1 MKREP
6 SREWSQQLRAVLVV
20 LTLLTAAVVAGQ
32 EPVKVQAAQRMF
44 NEAYRQGDW
53 ARAVEVGAEL
63 VAMLPGRPLL
73 EYNLACVHALNGDA
87 DEALD
92 ILGRAAASGFR
103 DVSHLDGDRDL
114 DPVRDLPGF
123 RSVRSQVEANQRRFV
138 LEARAMAATTPILI
152 VTPDGHDPDRPAP
165 LIIALHGY
173 GDRPENHP
181 RVWGP
186 AADDFGAILAVPQG
200 GRQVGGGFGWSG
212 VEEAE
217 VVLDRVLREVDD
229 RFVIDRSRIVLAGF
243 SQGAYLAM
251 ALGVRHPEL
260 LTGVIPMAGAY
271 VPEIDAPPPAEGHE
285 PRYYFIAGSRDR
297 AVTDMRRAA
306 KDFRAAGYAATLRI
320 LPGIGHA
327 SPDPAGGEL
336 NTALRWV
343 MGR

>member
-6 SREWSQQLRAVLVV
+6 SREWSQHLRAVLVV

-103 DVSHLDGDRDL
+103 DVSHLDGDPDL

-123 RSVRSQVEANQRRFV
+123 SSVRSQIEANQRRFV

-200 GRQVGGGFGWSG
+200 GRQVGGGYGWTG

-217 VVLDRVLREVDD
+217 AVLERVLTEVDD
-229 RFVIDRSRIVLAGF
+229 RFLIDRSRIVLAGF
-243 SQGAYLAM
+243 SQGAFLAM

-285 PRYYFIAGSRDR
+285 PRYYFIAGSQDR

-306 KDFRAAGYAATLRI
+306 KDFRAAGYTATLRI

-343 MGR
+343 LGR

>member
-1 MKREP
+1 
-6 SREWSQQLRAVLVV
+6 VL
-20 LTLLTAAVVAGQ
+20 LALLTATVVGGQ
-32 EPVKVQAAQRMF
+32 EPVKVQAAQRSF

-53 ARAVEVGAEL
+53 ARAVEVGNDL

-73 EYNLACVHALNGDA
+73 EYNLACVHALNGEA
-87 DEALD
+87 GEALD
-92 ILGRAAASGFR
+92 MLGRAAASGFR

-123 RSVRSQVEANQRRFV
+123 GAVRSQIEANQRRFI
-138 LEARAMAATTPILI
+138 LEVRATAARTPILI
-152 VTPDGHDPDRPAP
+152 VTPHGHDPDRPAP

-217 VVLDRVLREVDD
+217 VVLDRVLREVDE

-243 SQGAYLAM
+243 SQGAFLAM
-251 ALGVRHPEL
+251 ALGIRHPEMV
-260 LTGVIPMAGAY
+260 TGVIPMAGAY
-271 VPEIDAPPPAEGHE
+271 VSEIDAPPPAEGHE
-285 PRYYFIAGSRDR
+285 PRYYFMAGSRDR

-306 KDFRAAGYAATLRI
+306 KDFRAAGYTATLRI

-343 MGR
+343 LGR

>member
-1 MKREP
+1 VEREP
-6 SREWSQQLRAVLVV
+6 SRARSQHLRAVLVV

-32 EPVKVQAAQRMF
+32 EPVKVQAAQRSF

-53 ARAVEVGAEL
+53 AKAVEIGSEL

-73 EYNLACVHALNGDA
+73 EYNLACVYALSGDA

-103 DVSHLDGDRDL
+103 DLSHLDADHDL

-123 RSVRSQVEANQRRFV
+123 NAVRSQVESNQRRFS
-138 LEARAMAATTPILI
+138 LEARAAAAGTPILI
-152 VTPDGHDPDRPAP
+152 VTPKGHDPDRPAP
-165 LIIALHGY
+165 LIVALHGY

-181 RVWGP
+181 GVWVP
-186 AADDFGAILAVPQG
+186 AANDFGAILAVPQG
-200 GRQVGGGFGWSG
+200 GRQVGGGFGWTG
-212 VEEAE
+212 VEEVEAVLERVLAE
-217 VVLDRVLREVDD
+217 VSG
-229 RFVIDRSRIVLAGF
+229 RFTVDRSRIVLAGF

-260 LTGVIPMAGAY
+260 LAGVIPMAGAY
-271 VPEIDAPPPAEGHE
+271 IPEIDAPPPAEGRE
-285 PRYYFIAGSRDR
+285 PRYYFMAGSQDR

-306 KDFRAAGYAATLRI
+306 KDYRAAGYAATLRI

-336 NTALRWV
+336 STALRWV
-343 MGR
+343 LGR

>member
-1 MKREP
+1 MNGLE
-6 SREWSQQLRAVLVV
+6 SRAWKLCFRGALLLCAVL
-20 LTLLTAAVVAGQ
+20 TTIAASAPK
-32 EPVKVQAAQRMF
+32 PVNVQAAQRMF

-53 ARAVEVGAEL
+53 ARAVEVGTEL

-123 RSVRSQVEANQRRFV
+123 SAVRSQIEANQRRFI
-138 LEARAMAATTPILI
+138 LETRAMATTTPILI

-186 AADDFGAILAVPQG
+186 AADDFGAILAVPQA

-229 RFVIDRSRIVLAGF
+229 RFDIDRSRIVLAGF
-243 SQGAYLAM
+243 SQGAFLAM

-285 PRYYFIAGSRDR
+285 PRYYFMSGSQDR

-306 KDFRAAGYAATLRI
+306 KDFRAAGYKATLRI

-336 NTALRWV
+336 STALRWV
-343 MGR
+343 LGR

>member
-1 MKREP
+1 VNGPESGAWR
-6 SREWSQQLRAVLVV
+6 RGFRGALLLCAVLI
-20 LTLLTAAVVAGQ
+20 TAAASDPR
-32 EPVKVQAAQRMF
+32 PVKVQAAQRSF

-53 ARAVEVGAEL
+53 ARAVEIGSEL
-63 VAMLPGRPLL
+63 LAMLPGQPLL
-73 EYNLACVHALNGDA
+73 EYNLACVYALNGDA

-103 DVSHLDGDRDL
+103 DVAHLDADRDL

-123 RSVRSQVEANQRRFV
+123 NAVRSQVESNQHRFSF
-138 LEARAMAATTPILI
+138 EARAAAAGTPILI

-186 AADDFGAILAVPQG
+186 AANDFGAILAVPQG
-200 GRQVGGGFGWSG
+200 GRQVGGGFGWTG

-217 VVLDRVLREVDD
+217 AVLERVLSEVSD
-229 RFVIDRSRIVLAGF
+229 RFAVDRSRIVLAGF
-243 SQGAYLAM
+243 SQGAFLAM

-285 PRYYFIAGSRDR
+285 PRYYFMAGSQDR

-306 KDFRAAGYAATLRI
+306 KDFRAAGYTATLRI

-327 SPDPAGGEL
+327 SPSPAGGEL
-336 NTALRWV
+336 STALRWV
-343 MGR
+343 LGR